1 MRITTKAVFD
11 LSSGDLL
18 EWEGYDYEGPIEHC
32 GGGPSDTQKA
42 AQAQT
47 LANATKEGQL
57 AQDVQPQFL
66 SNANKAGA
74 FYGNEMKQGLP
85 FFGSL
90 QDFTAGT
97 TAHAF
102 DPMRSNF
109 LRQVSTMGALPSGF
123 KAAGLRDINAAQAQ
137 RFDNNMLQ
145 NLMLQ
150 QQAKQ
155 QGAQGV
161 AGVAHML
168 NPAAF
173 YGGSSSAGSAA
184 MQPLQPAYNPLWGV
198 VGGAVQGAASKIPF

>member
-11 LSSGDLL
+11 MASGDLL
-18 EWEGYDYEGPIEHC
+18 EWRGYEYEGPIEHC
-32 GGGPSDTQKA
+32 GGGPSDAQKQ

-47 LANATKEGQL
+47 LANAQQEGQL
-57 AQDVQPQFL
+57 AQSVQPQFL
-66 SNANKAGA
+66 ANANKAGA

-90 QDFTAGT
+90 QDFNAGT
-97 TAHAF
+97 TAQAF
-102 DPMRSNF
+102 NPAKANF
-109 LRQVSTMGALPSGF
+109 LRQASTMGALPSGF
-123 KAAGLRDINAAQAQ
+123 KAAGMNDIQAAQAQ
-137 RFDNNMLQ
+137 TFDQNMLQ

-161 AGVAHML
+161 AGVAQML

-184 MQPLQPAYNPLWGV
+184 MQPLQPQYNPWLGV
-198 VGGAVQGAASKIPF
+198 IGGAVQGAASKIPY